1 MTQWI
6 ERQHNKVRVCGY
18 TITAKVKLYIE
29 LYYYS
34 IELKVVLECR
44 GARVSMTTLD
54 VHSESKEIEGIRDF
68 FPPKLLTNQNEATF

>member
-1 MTQWI
+1 M
-6 ERQHNKVRVCGY
+6 RVCGY

-34 IELKVVLECR
+34 IELKVVVCR

-54 VHSESKEIEGIRDF
+54 EHSEAQFYIQ
-68 FPPKLLTNQNEATF
+68 LLYRPHFGT

>member
-54 VHSESKEIEGIRDF
+54 EQRK
-68 FPPKLLTNQNEATF
+68 